1 MRLKTFLKQS
11 LFVLPILL
19 GNACAL
25 EFVEMKPLS
34 SERILKFDAPK
45 WVVNPAKQYRAVLQ
59 TSKGNITLELYPQI
73 APKTVNSFVFLAL
86 NHYYDGVPFHRV
98 IENFM
103 AQTGDPTGLGTGGP
117 GYQFYVELDAK
128 YTFDKAGVL
137 GQARSNSLA
146 SNGSQ
151 FFITYVPY
159 PSLNGAYTVFGQLL
173 EGMNILKSIQKD
185 PNAQNKA
192 DLIQKMTILE
202 EVVPVI
208 K

>member
-1 MRLKTFLKQS
+1 
-11 LFVLPILL
+11 
-19 GNACAL
+19 
-25 EFVEMKPLS
+25 
-34 SERILKFDAPK
+34 
-45 WVVNPAKQYRAVLQ
+45 LQ
-59 TSKGNITLELYPQI
+59 TSKGKITLELYPQV

-103 AQTGDPTGLGTGGP
+103 AQTGDPTGTGTGGP

-128 YTFDKAGVL
+128 YTFDKVGVL
-137 GQARSNSLA
+137 GQARSSSLA

-173 EGMNILKSIQKD
+173 EGMDVLKSIQKD